1 MRYAQI
7 RSMDISNGDGV
18 GISLFVQGCHFHCYN
33 CFNSETWDF
42 QGGSEWTKEIKSQFL
57 GLIDKPFVKRVSILG
72 GEPMADENVNEICML
87 LNEIRYTFR
96 DKIIWLYTGY
106 TWEELFDYH
115 WQEKVDL
122 MFSENLLERRT
133 DLIKT
138 CRQNTIKLCDVLVD
152 GKYIDDE
159 RDMTLK
165 WRGSKN
171 QRVIDVQKSLCKRE
185 LVQHCLN
192 ISD

>member
-106 TWEELFDYH
+106 TWEELFEYH

-185 LVQHCLN
+185 LVLWTT
-192 ISD
+192 

>member
-1 MRYAQI
+1 M
-7 RSMDISNGDGV
+7 G
-18 GISLFVQGCHFHCYN
+18 
-33 CFNSETWDF
+33 
-42 QGGSEWTKEIKSQFL
+42 KE
-57 GLIDKPFVKRVSILG
+57 V
-72 GEPMADENVNEICML
+72 
-87 LNEIRYTFR
+87 
-96 DKIIWLYTGY
+96 
-106 TWEELFDYH
+106 FDYH
-115 WQEKVDL
+115 WQGKVDL

-185 LVQHCLN
+185 LVLWTT
-192 ISD
+192 

>member
-7 RSMDISNGDGV
+7 RSMDISNGEGV

-122 MFSENLLERRT
+122 MFSENLLECRT

-185 LVQHCLN
+185 LVLWTT
-192 ISD
+192 

>member
-1 MRYAQI
+1 MRFAQI
-7 RSMDISNGDGV
+7 RNMDISNGEGIGV
-18 GISLFVQGCHFHCYN
+18 ALFVQGCHFHCYN

-42 QGGSEWTKEIKSQFL
+42 QGGLEWTQETKLQFL
-57 GLIDKPFVKRVSILG
+57 DLISKPFVKRVSILG
-72 GEPMADENVNEICML
+72 GEPLADENVDEICML
-87 LNEIRYTFR
+87 LNEIRHTFR

-106 TWEELFDYH
+106 TWEELFNYN

-185 LVQHCLN
+185 LVLWTT
-192 ISD
+192 